1 MRIRVRILNV
11 HKTRK
16 IETIDVIVMIVLVMK
31 GNKMDQSES
40 SIIVKIDQE
49 GKVVA
54 DKGVTEI
61 NRGLI
66 VVANGNLI
74 GE

>member
-1 MRIRVRILNV
+1 MRIRVRILTV